1 MVPIQQSIACNIGLT
16 MVNYKNI
23 GIVNY
28 WLIMKGLEPSISG
41 LEVQRLIH

>member
-1 MVPIQQSIACNIGLT
+1 MVPIQQSIACNIGLI
-16 MVNYKNI
+16 MVNYKTI
-23 GIVNY
+23 GCVNN